1 MVEIKIRKATKK
13 DIPQLVRIVRGVT
26 SIEDY
31 PGEYNKFLFEK
42 MLKDNET
49 TVIVAEVNKKVVGF
63 NQFTINRDKVIY
75 LESIAI
81 SKKYRGNGIA
91 SKLLE
96 VMEDLAKKNKIKKII
111 FIVRDWNSA
120 MNHLAKKRG
129 YKLKTKFNLWEK

>member
-13 DIPQLVRIVRGVT
+13 DIPQLVRIVKGVT

-49 TVIVAEVNKKVVGF
+49 TVIVAEINREVIGF
-63 NQFTINRDKVIY
+63 NQFTLNKDKVMY
-75 LESIAI
+75 VESLAVL
-81 SKKYRGNGIA
+81 KKYQGNGIA

-96 VMEDLAKKNKIKKII
+96 VMEDLAKKKKIKKII
-111 FIVRDWNSA
+111 FIVREWNNA
-120 MNHLAKKRG
+120 MNHLAKKRK